1 MGVEGG
7 LLRGVLMSFQGGV
20 EGGCEDGFEV
30 VLRMVLNGVLRGVG
44 VEKGFVWVLSGA
56 WRGRASGAAY
66 SASGQRG
73 SRGAGAD
80 VVRAGLRS

>member
-1 MGVEGG
+1 MAALLAGG
-7 LLRGVLMSFQGGV
+7 SGTR
-20 EGGCEDGFEV
+20 GGCITGLDYTGETKQAQGEA
-30 VLRMVLNGVLRGVG
+30 RGSRLG
-44 VEKGFVWVLSGA
+44 GA